1 MAESFGARMRERR
14 EQQQISLI
22 AISEQT
28 KIKLSLLDALERD
41 DVSQWPTGIFRRA
54 FIRAYARAVDLDAD
68 AVVREFLERYPDP
81 AEAVGPVPALEP
93 GSVNDSLHP
102 APPMRL
108 RFLVRS
114 AVDTVAR
121 RWIDF
126 HGKGRPA
133 ADPIADRVGR
143 AEPADAVDRLASP
156 PPVMAAPIPAKTN
169 VVQTNVVETNLAETD
184 LYVELDLAGE
194 GEGQDASMM
203 LRRAAGLLDAVGL
216 VVWTWDAK
224 ESELV
229 PALAHGYSDQVL
241 AQMPT
246 VRSDAD
252 NATAAAFRSAQTCIV
267 KSSEEANGAVVVP
280 LMTPS
285 GCVGVFAVELPRG
298 AEQRE
303 PVRALTT
310 SLAAQFADLLRAPG
324 LPHAVS
330 A

>member
-28 KIKLSLLDALERD
+28 KIKVSLLDALERD

-54 FIRAYARAVDLDAD
+54 FIRSYARAVDLDAD

-81 AEAVGPVPALEP
+81 AESVAPVPALEP
-93 GSVNDSLHP
+93 GSEHATVRP

-114 AVDTVAR
+114 AMDTVAR
-121 RWIDF
+121 RWTDL
-126 HGKGRPA
+126 HGKNHAP
-133 ADPIADRVGR
+133 ADPVAERVQR
-143 AEPADAVDRLASP
+143 VEPVKPAEHLAPP
-156 PPVMAAPIPAKTN
+156 PPVVTAPIAAD
-169 VVQTNVVETNLAETD
+169 TNLADTN
-184 LYVELDLAGE
+184 LYVELDLGDD
-194 GEGQDASMM
+194 GHDATLM

-216 VVWTWDAK
+216 VVWTWNPK

-241 AQMPT
+241 AQLPS

-267 KSSEEANGAVVVP
+267 RSSEAANGAVVVP

>member
-28 KIKLSLLDALERD
+28 KIKLSLLEALERD

-54 FIRAYARAVDLDAD
+54 FIRSYARAVDLDAD
-68 AVVREFLERYPDP
+68 AIVREFLERYPDP
-81 AEAVGPVPALEP
+81 ECVVPVPAVEP
-93 GSVNDSLHP
+93 GSENDSVRP
-102 APPMRL
+102 NPPMRV

-114 AVDTVAR
+114 AMDTVAR
-121 RWIDF
+121 RWTDLQA
-126 HGKGRPA
+126 RSRRV
-133 ADPIADRVGR
+133 ADPVAERVDIVEL
-143 AEPADAVDRLASP
+143 AEPIERLAPP
-156 PPVMAAPIPAKTN
+156 PPVTTPIMTPVMTAPIPADTN
-169 VVQTNVVETNLAETD
+169 
-184 LYVELDLAGE
+184 LYVELDLADE
-194 GEGQDASMM
+194 GHDATLM
-203 LRRAAGLLDAVGL
+203 LQRAAGLLDAVGL
-216 VVWTWDAK
+216 VVWTWNAK

-229 PALAHGYSDQVL
+229 PALAHGYSDRVL
-241 AQMPT
+241 AQLPS

-267 KSSEEANGAVVVP
+267 KSSEAANGAVVVP
-280 LMTPS
+280 LMTAS

>member
-41 DVSQWPTGIFRRA
+41 DVSHWPTGIFRRA

-81 AEAVGPVPALEP
+81 AETVIPVPALEP
-93 GSVNDSLHP
+93 GRENDSLHP

-114 AVDTVAR
+114 AMDTVAR
-121 RWIDF
+121 RWIDLR
-126 HGKGRPA
+126 GQGRAA
-133 ADPIADRVGR
+133 ADQVADSVDRV
-143 AEPADAVDRLASP
+143 EPADAVDRLAPP
-156 PPVMAAPIPAKTN
+156 PPVVMAPIPAETSLAA
-169 VVQTNVVETNLAETD
+169 ETN

-194 GEGQDASMM
+194 GHDASLM

-216 VVWTWDAK
+216 VVWTWNAK

-241 AQMPT
+241 AQLPT

-267 KSSEEANGAVVVP
+267 RSSDEANGAVVVP

>member
-14 EQQQISLI
+14 EQQQISLT

-68 AVVREFLERYPDP
+68 VVVREFLERYPDP
-81 AEAVGPVPALEP
+81 AEAVVPVPALEP
-93 GSVNDSLHP
+93 GSQHDSLHP

-114 AVDTVAR
+114 AMDTVAR
-121 RWIDF
+121 RWIDL

-133 ADPIADRVGR
+133 ADPIADRVER
-143 AEPADAVDRLASP
+143 VERVEPAEAVDRVAPL
-156 PPVMAAPIPAKTN
+156 PPVVAAPMPAESN
-169 VVQTNVVETNLAETD
+169 
-184 LYVELDLAGE
+184 LYVEIDLAGE
-194 GEGQDASMM
+194 GHDASLM
-203 LRRAAGLLDAVGL
+203 LRRAAGLLDAIGL

-229 PALAHGYSDQVL
+229 PALAHGYSDEVL
-241 AQMPT
+241 AQLPT

-252 NATAAAFRSAQTCIV
+252 NATAAAFRSARTCIV
-267 KSSEEANGAVVVP
+267 RGSDESNGAVVVP

>member
-1 MAESFGARMRERR
+1 MAESFGARLRERR

-22 AISEQT
+22 AISEQS
-28 KIKLSLLDALERD
+28 KIKLSLLDALEHD

-54 FIRAYARAVDLDAD
+54 FIRAYARAVDLDPD
-68 AVVREFLERYPDP
+68 VVVREFLERHPDP
-81 AEAVGPVPALEP
+81 AETVGPVPAVEP
-93 GSVNDSLHP
+93 GGHHDSLHP
-102 APPMRL
+102 NPPMRL

-114 AVDTVAR
+114 AMDTVAR
-121 RWIDF
+121 RWINLA
-126 HGKGRPA
+126 GNGRLA
-133 ADPIADRVGR
+133 ADPAMD
-143 AEPADAVDRLASP
+143 DRLAP
-156 PPVMAAPIPAKTN
+156 LPAVAAAPAP
-169 VVQTNVVETNLAETD
+169 VEANITSVPEVSD
-184 LYVELDLAGE
+184 IHEVPEIYVELDLAGE
-194 GEGQDASMM
+194 RQDATRM
-203 LRRAAGLLDAVGL
+203 LQRAAGLLDAVGL
-216 VVWTWDAK
+216 VVWAWDAR

-229 PALAHGYSDQVL
+229 PALSHGYSDLVL

-246 VRSDAD
+246 VRSDSD

-267 KSSEEANGAVVVP
+267 KSSEAANGAVVVP
-280 LMTPS
+280 LMTPA

-310 SLAAQFADLLRAPG
+310 SLAAQFADLLGAPR

>member
-28 KIKLSLLDALERD
+28 KIKLSLLDSLERD

-68 AVVREFLERYPDP
+68 VVVREFLERYPDP
-81 AEAVGPVPALEP
+81 AEAVVPVPALEP
-93 GSVNDSLHP
+93 GSGNDSLHP

-114 AVDTVAR
+114 AMDTVAR
-121 RWIDF
+121 RWVDL

-133 ADPIADRVGR
+133 ADPVADRVEKVER
-143 AEPADAVDRLASP
+143 ADAVDRLAPP
-156 PPVMAAPIPAKTN
+156 PPVVTAPIPA
-169 VVQTNVVETNLAETD
+169 ETS
-184 LYVELDLAGE
+184 LYAELDLAGE
-194 GEGQDASMM
+194 GQDASLM

-229 PALAHGYSDQVL
+229 PALAHGYSDEVL
-241 AQMPT
+241 AQLPT

-267 KSSEEANGAVVVP
+267 RSSEAANGAVVVP

-324 LPHAVS
+324 LLPHAAS

>member
-14 EQQQISLI
+14 EQRQISLI

-54 FIRAYARAVDLDAD
+54 FIRAYARAVGLNAD
-68 AVVREFLERYPDP
+68 VVVREFLERYPDP
-81 AEAVGPVPALEP
+81 AETVVPVPALEP
-93 GSVNDSLHP
+93 GGDPDSHP

-114 AVDTVAR
+114 AMDTVSR
-121 RWIDF
+121 RWIDLA
-126 HGKGRPA
+126 GRSRLAVDPA
-133 ADPIADRVGR
+133 ANSDAIDRQAPS
-143 AEPADAVDRLASP
+143 AEVITAAIPADAKLAD
-156 PPVMAAPIPAKTN
+156 I
-169 VVQTNVVETNLAETD
+169 
-184 LYVELDLAGE
+184 YVELDLAAE
-194 GEGQDASMM
+194 GRDATRM
-203 LRRAAGLLDAVGL
+203 LQHAAGLLDAVGL
-216 VVWTWDAK
+216 VVWAWDAK

-241 AQMPT
+241 AQLPT
-246 VRSDAD
+246 VRSDDD
-252 NATAAAFRSAQTCIV
+252 NATAAAFRSARTCIV
-267 KSSEEANGAVVVP
+267 KSSEAANGAVVVP
-280 LMTPS
+280 LMTPA

-310 SLAAQFADLLRAPG
+310 SLAAQFADLVGAPRI
-324 LPHAVS
+324 PHAVS

>member
-28 KIKLSLLDALERD
+28 KIKLSLLDGLERD

-54 FIRAYARAVDLDAD
+54 FIRAYARAVDLNAD
-68 AVVREFLERYPDP
+68 VVVREFLERYPDP
-81 AEAVGPVPALEP
+81 AEAVVPVPSVEP
-93 GSVNDSLHP
+93 GGNHDSHRP

-114 AVDTVAR
+114 AMDTVTR

-126 HGKGRPA
+126 AGKSRLASDPA
-133 ADPIADRVGR
+133 VGR
-143 AEPADAVDRLASP
+143 DAFDRHAPSPEVVSAAIPADA
-156 PPVMAAPIPAKTN
+156 
-169 VVQTNVVETNLAETD
+169 NLAD
-184 LYVELDLAGE
+184 IYVELDLAAG
-194 GEGQDASMM
+194 GRDATRM
-203 LRRAAGLLDAVGL
+203 LQRAAGLLDAVGL
-216 VVWTWDAK
+216 VVWAWDAK

-241 AQMPT
+241 AQLPT

-267 KSSEEANGAVVVP
+267 KSNGTANGAVVVP
-280 LMTPS
+280 LMTPA

-310 SLAAQFADLLRAPG
+310 SLAAQFADLVGAPR
-324 LPHAVS
+324 LSHAVS

>member
-1 MAESFGARMRERR
+1 MAESFGARMRQRR
-14 EQQQISLI
+14 EQQQISLV

-68 AVVREFLERYPDP
+68 VVVREFLERYPDP
-81 AEAVGPVPALEP
+81 AEAVVPVPALEP
-93 GSVNDSLHP
+93 GSQHDSLHP

-114 AVDTVAR
+114 AMDTVAR
-121 RWIDF
+121 RWIDL

-133 ADPIADRVGR
+133 ADPIADRVER
-143 AEPADAVDRLASP
+143 VERVEPAEAVDRVAP
-156 PPVMAAPIPAKTN
+156 PPVVAAPMPDESN
-169 VVQTNVVETNLAETD
+169 
-184 LYVELDLAGE
+184 LYVEIDLAGE
-194 GEGQDASMM
+194 GHDVSLM
-203 LRRAAGLLDAVGL
+203 LRRAAGLLDAIGL

-241 AQMPT
+241 AQLPT

-252 NATAAAFRSAQTCIV
+252 NATAAAFRSARTCIV
-267 KSSEEANGAVVVP
+267 NSSDEAYGAVVVP

>member
-68 AVVREFLERYPDP
+68 VVVREFLERYPDP
-81 AEAVGPVPALEP
+81 AEAVVPVPALEP
-93 GSVNDSLHP
+93 GSQHDSLHP

-114 AVDTVAR
+114 AMDTVAR
-121 RWIDF
+121 RWIDL

-133 ADPIADRVGR
+133 ADPIADRVER
-143 AEPADAVDRLASP
+143 VERVEPAEAVARVAP
-156 PPVMAAPIPAKTN
+156 PPVVAAPMPAESN
-169 VVQTNVVETNLAETD
+169 
-184 LYVELDLAGE
+184 LYVEIDLAGE
-194 GEGQDASMM
+194 GHDVSLM
-203 LRRAAGLLDAVGL
+203 LRRAAGLLDAIGL

-241 AQMPT
+241 AQLPT

-267 KSSEEANGAVVVP
+267 KSSDEANGAVVVP

>member
-68 AVVREFLERYPDP
+68 VVVREFLARYPDP
-81 AEAVGPVPALEP
+81 AEAVVPVPALEP
-93 GSVNDSLHP
+93 GSEHDSLHP

-114 AVDTVAR
+114 AMDTVAR
-121 RWIDF
+121 RWIDL

-133 ADPIADRVGR
+133 ADPIADRVQR
-143 AEPADAVDRLASP
+143 AEPAPAEAVAVDRLVTP
-156 PPVMAAPIPAKTN
+156 PPVVAAPTPAESN
-169 VVQTNVVETNLAETD
+169 
-184 LYVELDLAGE
+184 LYVEMDLAGE
-194 GEGQDASMM
+194 GHDASLM
-203 LRRAAGLLDAVGL
+203 LRRAAGLLDAIGL

-241 AQMPT
+241 AQLPT

-267 KSSEEANGAVVVP
+267 KSSDEANGAVVVP

>member
-1 MAESFGARMRERR
+1 
-14 EQQQISLI
+14 
-22 AISEQT
+22 
-28 KIKLSLLDALERD
+28 
-41 DVSQWPTGIFRRA
+41 VSQWPTGIFRRA

-81 AEAVGPVPALEP
+81 AEAVVPVPALEP
-93 GSVNDSLHP
+93 GSQQDSLHP

-114 AVDTVAR
+114 AMDTVAR
-121 RWIDF
+121 RWIDL

-133 ADPIADRVGR
+133 AADPISDR
-143 AEPADAVDRLASP
+143 AERVVEPAVAVDRVAPSP
-156 PPVMAAPIPAKTN
+156 PVVATPMPAESN
-169 VVQTNVVETNLAETD
+169 
-184 LYVELDLAGE
+184 LYVEIDLAGE
-194 GEGQDASMM
+194 DHDASLM

-216 VVWTWDAK
+216 VVWTWNAK

-267 KSSEEANGAVVVP
+267 KSSDEANGAVVVP
-280 LMTPS
+280 MMTPS

>member
-54 FIRAYARAVDLDAD
+54 FIRAYARAVDLNAD
-68 AVVREFLERYPDP
+68 VVVREFLERYPDP
-81 AEAVGPVPALEP
+81 AETVVPVPAIEP
-93 GSVNDSLHP
+93 GGHHDSLHP

-114 AVDTVAR
+114 AMDTVTR
-121 RWIDF
+121 RWIDLA
-126 HGKGRPA
+126 GKNRLP
-133 ADPIADRVGR
+133 ADPAVSRDAIDRHASPPEVVR
-143 AEPADAVDRLASP
+143 AAIPADA
-156 PPVMAAPIPAKTN
+156 
-169 VVQTNVVETNLAETD
+169 NLAD
-184 LYVELDLAGE
+184 IADIYVELDLAAE
-194 GEGQDASMM
+194 ARDATLM
-203 LRRAAGLLDAVGL
+203 LQRAAGLLDAVGL
-216 VVWTWDAK
+216 VVWAWDAK

-241 AQMPT
+241 AQLPT

-252 NATAAAFRSAQTCIV
+252 NATAAAFRLAQTCIV
-267 KSSEEANGAVVVP
+267 RSSEAANGAVVVP
-280 LMTPS
+280 LMTPA

-310 SLAAQFADLLRAPG
+310 SLAAQFADLVAAPR
-324 LPHAVS
+324 LPHAAS

>member
-81 AEAVGPVPALEP
+81 EAVAPEPALEP
-93 GSVNDSLHP
+93 GSKNGRVRP

-114 AVDTVAR
+114 AMDTVTR

-126 HGKGRPA
+126 HGKSRPA
-133 ADPIADRVGR
+133 AGSVANRVDRVE
-143 AEPADAVDRLASP
+143 AAKAVDRLAQP
-156 PPVMAAPIPAKTN
+156 PPVVKAPVPADTN
-169 VVQTNVVETNLAETD
+169 
-184 LYVELDLAGE
+184 LYVELDLADE
-194 GEGQDASMM
+194 GHDATLM

-229 PALAHGYSDQVL
+229 PTLAHGYSDQVV
-241 AQMPT
+241 AQLPT

-267 KSSEEANGAVVVP
+267 KSSEAANGAVVVP

>member
-54 FIRAYARAVDLDAD
+54 FIRAYARAVALDAD
-68 AVVREFLERYPDP
+68 VVVREFLECYPDP
-81 AEAVGPVPALEP
+81 AEAVVPVPALEP
-93 GSVNDSLHP
+93 GSETDSLHP

-114 AVDTVAR
+114 AMDTVAR
-121 RWIDF
+121 RWIDL

-133 ADPIADRVGR
+133 ADPVADRVNR
-143 AEPADAVDRLASP
+143 VEPADTVERLAP
-156 PPVMAAPIPAKTN
+156 PPVVAAPIPA
-169 VVQTNVVETNLAETD
+169 ETN

-194 GEGQDASMM
+194 GQDASLM
-203 LRRAAGLLDAVGL
+203 LRRAAGLLDAIGL

-241 AQMPT
+241 AQLPT
-246 VRSDAD
+246 VRCDAD

-267 KSSEEANGAVVVP
+267 RSSEEANGAVVVP

>member
-14 EQQQISLI
+14 EQQQISLT

-68 AVVREFLERYPDP
+68 VVVREFLERYPDP
-81 AEAVGPVPALEP
+81 AEAVVPVPALEP
-93 GSVNDSLHP
+93 GSQHDSLHP

-114 AVDTVAR
+114 AMDTVAR
-121 RWIDF
+121 RWIDL

-133 ADPIADRVGR
+133 ADPIADRVER
-143 AEPADAVDRLASP
+143 VERVEPAEAVARVAP
-156 PPVMAAPIPAKTN
+156 PPVVAAPMPAESN
-169 VVQTNVVETNLAETD
+169 
-184 LYVELDLAGE
+184 LYVEIDLAGE
-194 GEGQDASMM
+194 GHDVSLM
-203 LRRAAGLLDAVGL
+203 LRRAAGLLDAIGL

-241 AQMPT
+241 AQLPT

-267 KSSEEANGAVVVP
+267 KSSDEANGAVVVP

>member
-1 MAESFGARMRERR
+1 
-14 EQQQISLI
+14 
-22 AISEQT
+22 
-28 KIKLSLLDALERD
+28 
-41 DVSQWPTGIFRRA
+41 
-54 FIRAYARAVDLDAD
+54 
-68 AVVREFLERYPDP
+68 
-81 AEAVGPVPALEP
+81 
-93 GSVNDSLHP
+93 
-102 APPMRL
+102 MRL

-133 ADPIADRVGR
+133 ADPIADRVDR
-143 AEPADAVDRLASP
+143 AKPADAIDRLAPP
-156 PPVMAAPIPAKTN
+156 PPVAAAPIPA
-169 VVQTNVVETNLAETD
+169 EMNLAETNLPETN

-194 GEGQDASMM
+194 GEGHDASMM

>member
-41 DVSQWPTGIFRRA
+41 DVSHWPTGIFRRA

-81 AEAVGPVPALEP
+81 AEAVIPVPALEP
-93 GSVNDSLHP
+93 GSENDSLHP

-114 AVDTVAR
+114 AMDTVAR
-121 RWIDF
+121 RWIDLR
-126 HGKGRPA
+126 GQGRPA
-133 ADPIADRVGR
+133 ADHVADSVDRV
-143 AEPADAVDRLASP
+143 EPADAVDRLAP
-156 PPVMAAPIPAKTN
+156 PPVVTAPIPAETHLAA
-169 VVQTNVVETNLAETD
+169 ETNL
-184 LYVELDLAGE
+184 YVEIDLAGE
-194 GEGQDASMM
+194 GHDASLM

-216 VVWTWDAK
+216 VVWTWNAK

-241 AQMPT
+241 AQLPT

-267 KSSEEANGAVVVP
+267 RSSDEANGAVVVP
-280 LMTPS
+280 MMTPS

>member
-41 DVSQWPTGIFRRA
+41 DVSHWPTGIFRRA
-54 FIRAYARAVDLDAD
+54 FIRAYARAVDLDPD

-81 AEAVGPVPALEP
+81 AEAVAPVPALEP
-93 GSVNDSLHP
+93 GSESDSLHP
-102 APPMRL
+102 APPIRL

-114 AVDTVAR
+114 AMDTVAR
-121 RWIDF
+121 RWIDLR
-126 HGKGRPA
+126 GQGR
-133 ADPIADRVGR
+133 PIADQVADSVDRV
-143 AEPADAVDRLASP
+143 EPADTVNRLAPP
-156 PPVMAAPIPAKTN
+156 PPVVTAPTPA
-169 VVQTNVVETNLAETD
+169 ETN
-184 LYVELDLAGE
+184 LYVELDLAGD
-194 GEGQDASMM
+194 GHDASLL

-216 VVWTWDAK
+216 VVWTWNAK

-241 AQMPT
+241 AQLPT

-267 KSSEEANGAVVVP
+267 RSSDEANGAVVVP

>member
-22 AISEQT
+22 TISEQT

-68 AVVREFLERYPDP
+68 VVVREFLERYPDP
-81 AEAVGPVPALEP
+81 AEAVVPVPALEP
-93 GSVNDSLHP
+93 GSENDSLHP
-102 APPMRL
+102 APPIRL

-114 AVDTVAR
+114 AMDTVAR

-133 ADPIADRVGR
+133 ADPVASRVDRV
-143 AEPADAVDRLASP
+143 EPADAVERLAP
-156 PPVMAAPIPAKTN
+156 PPVVAAPIPA
-169 VVQTNVVETNLAETD
+169 ETN

-194 GEGQDASMM
+194 GQDASLM
-203 LRRAAGLLDAVGL
+203 LQRAAGLLDAIGL

-241 AQMPT
+241 AQLPT
-246 VRSDAD
+246 VRCDAD

-267 KSSEEANGAVVVP
+267 RSSEEANGAVVVP